1 VGDDELV
8 RVQRHALLGMAA
20 VQQLAQRLVAAHQR
34 AGDLRR
40 FELAHGPRAERARA
54 SKGNSSAG
62 GKAEPRGTTAASC
75 TLPSSSKISS
85 LTLTFCAP
93 GRGRATGGGSGRE
106 AWRVRT

>member
-40 FELAHGPRAERARA
+40 FELAHGPRA
-54 SKGNSSAG
+54 GAG
-62 GKAEPRGTTAASC
+62 QGLEGEQ
-75 TLPSSSKISS
+75 L
-85 LTLTFCAP
+85 
-93 GRGRATGGGSGRE
+93 GRREGRAQGHDGGVLHAAQQLEDQLADADLLRPGARPGHGGGSGRE